1 MKNNFREKQNAKGNY
16 EIRGIYAPRELH
28 PELKRELKTY
38 LREKDEQA
46 NRLVRSDL
54 DSGSAE
60 QQ

>member
-16 EIRGIYAPRELH
+16 EIRGVFAPRELH
-28 PELKRELKTY
+28 PELKKELKKY

-46 NRLVRSDL
+46 NRLVGSNL
-54 DSGSAE
+54 DSGAAE